1 MEYETMSPRN
11 WQRALLGTGLI
22 CAGLAG
28 ALMIGVAS
36 AQETT
41 AEPKPESTETPGAAG
56 NPWVVNCSSGQSVSA
71 LQCQISQNLTE
82 SKSGKRVLT
91 VTIRRQAQGEQ
102 LAMLL
107 ALPHGLFLPA
117 GASYQIDSG
126 QKTTLAIQTS
136 DQNGAYA
143 AAPLTPELVAALKA
157 GTKLNIGMESVTR
170 KPVVIP
176 VSLTGFTAAVETR
189 QAVR

>member
-41 AEPKPESTETPGAAG
+41 AEPKTESGETPGAAG

-82 SKSGKRVLT
+82 SKSG
-91 VTIRRQAQGEQ
+91 
-102 LAMLL
+102 
-107 ALPHGLFLPA
+107 
-117 GASYQIDSG
+117 
-126 QKTTLAIQTS
+126 
-136 DQNGAYA
+136 
-143 AAPLTPELVAALKA
+143 
-157 GTKLNIGMESVTR
+157 
-170 KPVVIP
+170 
-176 VSLTGFTAAVETR
+176 
-189 QAVR
+189 